1 MGVRVPPWAPIT
13 TGHAKHADPVI
24 ESRREAAFLLVVLF
38 VARTCTW
45 RKVLLIFFRGCA
57 GAAVESQ
64 KCKRCMRAR
73 RCGAGFD
80 CLQGCWRVKE
90 PVRPRL
96 RRWRQGATW
105 FPGVPR
111 PARDEGTNWHAA
123 SSSNPFP
130 KASYS
135 PAPVAVGG
143 SLCDRRHFSP
153 AFRWIPYA
161 VSRRAPTASTHT
173 AVASYFSFVGCDER
187 LDAGPPASSIA
198 ERTIPLASGHASPAA
213 GAQRNLRAR

>member
-1 MGVRVPPWAPIT
+1 MHLP
-13 TGHAKHADPVI
+13 K
-24 ESRREAAFLLVVLF
+24 VVASLF
-38 VARTCTW
+38 PR
-45 RKVLLIFFRGCA
+45 LHRGSC
-57 GAAVESQ
+57 GETR
-64 KCKRCMRAR
+64 CKRCMWAQRFGVGSA
-73 RCGAGFD
+73 

-111 PARDEGTNWHAA
+111 PARDEGTNWHVA
-123 SSSNPFP
+123 SPSNPFP
-130 KASYS
+130 KASYP

-143 SLCDRRHFSP
+143 SLCDRLHFSP